1 MHHPVLFP
9 TPPPRATSIA
19 RSLAHTR
26 VRSASEVSSQ
36 GSSPSMKVILVQRCL
51 AVVTVGVVPQISSQY
66 LEPRFL
72 RLFPSERKKNPPA
85 MSKASKCIPVPQ
97 TSSQAKAIA
106 FFARQMGNASCNPEW
121 GIYGTKSE
129 KLTKQGT
136 RGYSLFCKPFRRLQG
151 KFKSFLVLTAEKKS
165 SVRTHSEMTA
175 CEQGGKGLVDH
186 SEACQ

>member
-1 MHHPVLFP
+1 
-9 TPPPRATSIA
+9 
-19 RSLAHTR
+19 
-26 VRSASEVSSQ
+26 
-36 GSSPSMKVILVQRCL
+36 
-51 AVVTVGVVPQISSQY
+51 
-66 LEPRFL
+66 
-72 RLFPSERKKNPPA
+72 
-85 MSKASKCIPVPQ
+85 
-97 TSSQAKAIA
+97 
-106 FFARQMGNASCNPEW
+106 MGNASCNPEW